1 MALVRAPDGLGG
13 ELFFQ
18 KNAASLDLPG
28 VKTWDKAQA
37 GQAAMVINHQDTLLG
52 AVQMNML
59 ELHTWNATD
68 TQFERPDRF
77 VLDLDPDPA
86 LPWKAM
92 VEATSLTLT
101 LLDELGLRCFLK
113 TSGGKGIHVVVPLQ
127 RRAGW
132 DEVKD
137 FSHAIVTHMAG
148 LFPDRLSA
156 VSGPKNRVGRIFID
170 YLRNGKGATTVCAWS
185 LRARE
190 GLPVSVP
197 IWREELAELKGAN
210 QWTLANIHE
219 RLEVGND
226 PWKDY
231 ASTRQSISASLRKRL
246 GGK

>member
-1 MALVRAPDGLGG
+1 M
-13 ELFFQ
+13 
-18 KNAASLDLPG
+18 
-28 VKTWDKAQA
+28 
-37 GQAAMVINHQDTLLG
+37 
-52 AVQMNML
+52 
-59 ELHTWNATD
+59 
-68 TQFERPDRF
+68 
-77 VLDLDPDPA
+77 
-86 LPWKAM
+86 
-92 VEATSLTLT
+92 
-101 LLDELGLRCFLK
+101 
-113 TSGGKGIHVVVPLQ
+113 
-127 RRAGW
+127 
-132 DEVKD
+132 
-137 FSHAIVTHMAG
+137 
-148 LFPDRLSA
+148 
-156 VSGPKNRVGRIFID
+156 SGPKNRVGRIFID